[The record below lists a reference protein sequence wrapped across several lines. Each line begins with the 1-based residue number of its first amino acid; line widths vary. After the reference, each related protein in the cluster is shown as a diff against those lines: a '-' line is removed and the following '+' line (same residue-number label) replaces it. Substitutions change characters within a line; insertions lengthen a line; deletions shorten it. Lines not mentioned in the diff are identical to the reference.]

1 MHPILASARR
11 AALYCVAWG
20 AIAALL
26 VYAMSDAAGFA
37 WQDAARG
44 LGPACLI
51 EAFLCLTPW
60 YLCRVRPMRQ
70 VDRALPPA
78 LAAAVVAGALFV
90 MTARLAAPVLATQTL
105 VLFALGALL
114 YLLSTGLHYAAVAS
128 MEQREAERSAEEA
141 RSLARESQLQALKF
155 QLNPHF
161 LFNSLHSIAALATQ
175 DGVRAREMCIR
186 LSDFLRAGLGLGD
199 RESIPLR
206 EELALARSYLAVE
219 RVRFGERLKVEESI
233 AAESEDC
240 LVPALILQPLI
251 ENAVKHGVA
260 GLLEGGAIRL
270 FARRNG
276 AGVAI
281 DIENEYDTDD
291 LEEQRATANPVR
303 TGIGLAH
310 VKRRLAVRYGDDA
323 SFDAHAEKATYRV
336 SLRLPCESAA
346 VRNRGALSPLVRE
359 REISVTPENV

>member
-11 AALYCVAWG
+11 VSIYGGVWA

-26 VYAMSDAAGFA
+26 IYAIWQEVGFA

-44 LGPACLI
+44 LVPACAI

-60 YLCRVRPMRQ
+60 YLCRLRAMRTLE
-70 VDRALPPA
+70 RGLPPA
-78 LAAAVVAGALFV
+78 LAAALVTAVIFAGA
-90 MTARLAAPVLATQTL
+90 ARLAAPVLAPLTL
-105 VLFALGALL
+105 ALFALGALL
-114 YLLSTGLHYAAVAS
+114 YLLSTGLHYAMVAS
-128 MEQREAERSAEEA
+128 LEQREAERSAQEA

-161 LFNSLHSIAALATQ
+161 LFNSLHSIAALTTI
-175 DGVRAREMCIR
+175 DGGRAREMCVR

-219 RVRFGERLKVEESI
+219 RVRFGDRLKVEESI

-240 LVPALILQPLI
+240 LVPALILQPLV

-260 GLLEGGAIRL
+260 GMVDGGSIRL
-270 FARRNG
+270 TARRAG

-281 DIENEYDTDD
+281 DIENEFDAEDSGAPS
-291 LEEQRATANPVR
+291 QSRS
-303 TGIGLAH
+303 GIGLAH

-323 SFDAHAEKATYRV
+323 TFDAHAEDALYKV
-336 SLRLPCESAA
+336 SLRLPCEGFPSAP
-346 VRNRGALSPLVRE
+346 SPIASMSRA
-359 REISVTPENV
+359 

>member
-11 AALYCVAWG
+11 MMAYGGAWTI
-20 AIAALL
+20 IAAIL
-26 VYAMSDAAGFA
+26 VYAMWQAAGVA

-44 LGPACLI
+44 LIPASAL

-70 VDRALPPA
+70 AERALPPA
-78 LAAAVVAGALFV
+78 FVAALMTGGVFLG
-90 MTARLAAPVLATQTL
+90 TARLASPPLARQSV
-105 VLFALGALL
+105 VLFAIGALL
-114 YLLSTGLHYAAVAS
+114 YLLSTGAHYAAVAS
-128 MEQREAERSAEEA
+128 LEQREAERRAEEA
-141 RSLARESQLQALKF
+141 RTLARESQLQALKF

-161 LFNSLHSIAALATQ
+161 LFNSLHSIAALTTI
-175 DGVRAREMCIR
+175 DGQRAREMCVR
-186 LSDFLRAGLGLGD
+186 LSEFLRAGLGLGD

-240 LVPALILQPLI
+240 LVPALILQPLV

-260 GLLEGGAIRL
+260 GLIDGGAIRL
-270 FARRNG
+270 SAKRNG

-281 DIENEYDTDD
+281 EIENEYEK
-291 LEEQRATANPVR
+291 EEATPSRA
-303 TGIGLAH
+303 GIGLAH
-310 VKRRLAVRYGDDA
+310 VQRRLAVRYGDDA
-323 SFDAHAEKATYRV
+323 SFDARADNDVYRV
-336 SLRLPCESAA
+336 SLRLPCESSPMAA
-346 VRNRGALSPLVRE
+346 
-359 REISVTPENV
+359 ISRA

>member
-11 AALYCVAWG
+11 AAFYCGAWV

-26 VYAMSDAAGFA
+26 VYAMHDAAGVA

-44 LGPACLI
+44 LIPACLI

-70 VDRALPPA
+70 MDRALPAA
-78 LAAAVVAGALFV
+78 LAAAVLAGGAFV
-90 MTARLAAPVLATQTL
+90 VTARLAGPALAAQTL
-105 VLFALGALL
+105 VLFALGSLL
-114 YLLSTGLHYAAVAS
+114 YLVSTGLHYAAVAS
-128 MEQREAERSAEEA
+128 MEQGEAERRADEA

-175 DGVRAREMCIR
+175 DGLRAREMCIR
-186 LSDFLRAGLGLGD
+186 LAEFLRAGLGLGD

-240 LVPALILQPLI
+240 FVPALILQPLI
-251 ENAVKHGVA
+251 ENAIKHGVA

-270 FARRNG
+270 SARRSS
-276 AGVAI
+276 ASVTIAV
-281 DIENEYDTDD
+281 ENEYDAEDTGDGD
-291 LEEQRATANPVR
+291 ASPPPRA
-303 TGIGLAH
+303 GIGLAH
-310 VKRRLAVRYGDDA
+310 VRRRLAVRYGDDA
-323 SFDAHAEKATYRV
+323 SFDAHAENAIYRV
-336 SLRLPCESAA
+336 SLRLPCESVAS
-346 VRNRGALSPLVRE
+346 GAP
-359 REISVTPENV
+359 

>member
-1 MHPILASARR
+1 MHPILASARS
-11 AALYCVAWG
+11 AALYFGAWT
-20 AIAALL
+20 AIAALM
-26 VYAMSDAAGFA
+26 VYAMWNSAGLP

-44 LGPACLI
+44 LAPACLI

-70 VDRALPPA
+70 VRRALPSA
-78 LAAAVVAGALFV
+78 LAAAVLAGGAFV
-90 MTARLAAPVLATQTL
+90 VTARVAAPALAAQTL
-105 VLFALGALL
+105 VLFALGSLL
-114 YLLSTGLHYAAVAS
+114 YLVSTGLHYAAVAS
-128 MEQREAERSAEEA
+128 IEQGEAERSAEEA

-175 DGVRAREMCIR
+175 DGLRAREMCIR
-186 LSDFLRAGLGLGD
+186 LSEFLRAGLGLGD

-233 AAESEDC
+233 TAESEDC

-270 FARRNG
+270 SARRNS
-276 AGVAI
+276 AGVTIAV
-281 DIENEYDTDD
+281 ENEYDAEG
-291 LEEQRATANPVR
+291 EEGEHATPPRA
-303 TGIGLAH
+303 GIGLAH
-310 VKRRLAVRYGDDA
+310 VRRRLAVRYGDDA
-323 SFDAHAEKATYRV
+323 SFDAHAENAIYRV
-336 SLRLPCESAA
+336 SLRLPCETVAIGRIA
-346 VRNRGALSPLVRE
+346 
-359 REISVTPENV
+359 

>member
-11 AALYCVAWG
+11 VAGYG
-20 AIAALL
+20 AVWAVIAALL
-26 VYAMSDAAGFA
+26 VYAMWQSAGVA

-44 LGPACLI
+44 LVPACAL

-70 VDRALPPA
+70 VERALPPA
-78 LAAAVVAGALFV
+78 LAAAA
-90 MTARLAAPVLATQTL
+90 MTGGVFLAAARLTAPALAAQSL

-128 MEQREAERSAEEA
+128 LEQREAERRAEEA
-141 RSLARESQLQALKF
+141 RTLARESQLQALKF

-161 LFNSLHSIAALATQ
+161 LFNSLHSIAALVTI
-175 DGVRAREMCIR
+175 DGQRAREMCIR

-219 RVRFGERLKVEESI
+219 RVRFGERLRLEESI

-240 LVPALILQPLI
+240 MVPALILQPLV

-260 GLLEGGAIRL
+260 SLIEGGAIRL
-270 FARRNG
+270 YTRRNG
-276 AGVAI
+276 GAVAI
-281 DIENEYDTDD
+281 EIENEYEKEDAAPT
-291 LEEQRATANPVR
+291 RA
-303 TGIGLAH
+303 GIGLAH
-310 VKRRLAVRYGDDA
+310 VQRRLAVRYGADA
-323 SFDAHAEKATYRV
+323 SFDAHAEEAVYRV
-336 SLRLPCESAA
+336 SLRLPCEPSPIAA
-346 VRNRGALSPLVRE
+346 MSRA
-359 REISVTPENV
+359 

>member
-1 MHPILASARR
+1 MHPILASARS
-11 AALYCVAWG
+11 AALYFGGWA
-20 AIAALL
+20 AIAALM
-26 VYAMSDAAGFA
+26 VYAMWNSAGIA

-44 LGPACLI
+44 LAPACLI

-70 VDRALPPA
+70 VGRALPSALAAATLAGSAFVVTARSAAPA
-78 LAAAVVAGALFV
+78 LAAQA
-90 MTARLAAPVLATQTL
+90 L
-105 VLFALGALL
+105 VLFALGSLL
-114 YLLSTGLHYAAVAS
+114 YLVSTGLHYAAVAT
-128 MEQREAERSAEEA
+128 MEQGEAERSAQEA

-175 DGVRAREMCIR
+175 DGLRAREMCIR

-219 RVRFGERLKVEESI
+219 RVRFGDRLKVEESI

-270 FARRNG
+270 SARRSS
-276 AGVAI
+276 AGVTIAV
-281 DIENEYDTDD
+281 ENEYDAEGEGDTPP
-291 LEEQRATANPVR
+291 RA
-303 TGIGLAH
+303 GIGLAH
-310 VKRRLAVRYGDDA
+310 VRRRLAVRYGDDA
-323 SFDAHAEKATYRV
+323 SFDAHAEDAIYRV
-336 SLRLPCESAA
+336 SLRLPCE
-346 VRNRGALSPLVRE
+346 PLAIGRMA
-359 REISVTPENV
+359 

>member
-11 AALYCVAWG
+11 AALYCGAWA
-20 AIAALL
+20 AIAAML
-26 VYAMSDAAGFA
+26 VYAMWSAAGFA

-44 LGPACLI
+44 LIPACLL

-70 VDRALPPA
+70 VGRALPPA
-78 LAAAVVAGALFV
+78 LVAAVLAGGVFV
-90 MTARLAAPVLATQTL
+90 GTARLAAPVFATQTL

-128 MEQREAERSAEEA
+128 MEQDEAERSAEEA
-141 RSLARESQLQALKF
+141 RSLARDSQLQALKF

-240 LVPALILQPLI
+240 LVPALILQPLV
-251 ENAVKHGVA
+251 ENAVKHGIA
-260 GLLEGGAIRL
+260 GLLEGGSIRL
-270 FARRNG
+270 SARRSS
-276 AGVAI
+276 AGVTIAV
-281 DIENEYDTDD
+281 ENEYDAED
-291 LEEQRATANPVR
+291 LEDEHASPPPR
-303 TGIGLAH
+303 TGLGLAH
-310 VKRRLAVRYGDDA
+310 VRRRLAVRYGDDA
-323 SFDAHAEKATYRV
+323 SFDAQAENAIYRV
-336 SLRLPCESAA
+336 SLRLPCES
-346 VRNRGALSPLVRE
+346 VALGRPA
-359 REISVTPENV
+359 